1 MNRVVNSYS
10 VDNRLRAQR
19 VAPRV
24 LPAFPRLPPARE
36 ISRDLIGSRTEIRQ
50 RGGLIPSW
58 VIFTMVVAA
67 MFALGVSVNI
77 RSHSE
82 LKAATI
88 QNEAASAEVAALREA
103 NNEIAQEVKLLQNS
117 DPATI
122 ETQAR
127 LQLSMVRPN
136 EIVLPVE
143 RR

>member
-24 LPAFPRLPPARE
+24 LPAFPRIPPARE

-50 RGGLIPSW
+50 RGGVVPSW
-58 VIFTMVVAA
+58 VIFTMVVGA
-67 MFALGVSVNI
+67 MFALGISVNL
-77 RSHSE
+77 RSHTE
-82 LKAATI
+82 LKT
-88 QNEAASAEVAALREA
+88 ASQQFEIANAEVTALRA
-103 NNEIAQEVKLLQNS
+103 VNNEIAQEVKLLQGS